1 MFYERRFYFGRGRDC
16 CTYIRGGAW
25 LAAIL
30 IGLDKVFSI
39 DLLNLLNI
47 SYDLILQKGA

>member
-1 MFYERRFYFGRGRDC
+1 MKGGFISDAEG
-16 CTYIRGGAW
+16 IAVLILGGAW

>member
-1 MFYERRFYFGRGRDC
+1 MK
-16 CTYIRGGAW
+16 GGFISDAEGIAVLILGEAW

>member
-1 MFYERRFYFGRGRDC
+1 MK
-16 CTYIRGGAW
+16 GGFISDAEGIAVLILGVAW
-25 LAAIL
+25 LAVIL